1 MVQLEHLCYANVKVN
16 WKKKKQKQKTD
27 VYPTIPLLGIYKT
40 CEHHKTYIKI
50 SIAV

>member
-1 MVQLEHLCYANVKVN
+1 MPMLKLTG
-16 WKKKKQKQKTD
+16 KKKKKTN

-40 CEHHKTYIKI
+40 CEHGKTYIKI